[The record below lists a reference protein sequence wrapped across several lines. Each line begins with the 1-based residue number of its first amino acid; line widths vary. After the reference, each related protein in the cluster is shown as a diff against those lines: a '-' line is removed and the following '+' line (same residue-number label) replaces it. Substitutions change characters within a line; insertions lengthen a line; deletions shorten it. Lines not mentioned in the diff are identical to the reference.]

1 MREGEESCKSKILS
15 PNLPLTPPLHSYMNE
30 GGGSKGGRGIFQTNF
45 KALKNRRF
53 VKGRFDGV
61 TLKSKKGKGREL

>member
-1 MREGEESCKSKILS
+1 MK
-15 PNLPLTPPLHSYMNE
+15 